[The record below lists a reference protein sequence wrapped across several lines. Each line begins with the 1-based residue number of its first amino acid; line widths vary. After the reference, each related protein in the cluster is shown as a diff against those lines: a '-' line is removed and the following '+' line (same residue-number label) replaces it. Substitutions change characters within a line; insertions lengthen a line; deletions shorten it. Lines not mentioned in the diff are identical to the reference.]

1 MAMTPLAVLVSV
13 MPQDVKKEAS
23 DYGFTVPLQFQCTER
38 LKGGT
43 MWGLGF
49 YINNTWAFGQAQELT
64 RVKEE

>member
-43 MWGLGF
+43 M
-49 YINNTWAFGQAQELT
+49 
-64 RVKEE
+64 